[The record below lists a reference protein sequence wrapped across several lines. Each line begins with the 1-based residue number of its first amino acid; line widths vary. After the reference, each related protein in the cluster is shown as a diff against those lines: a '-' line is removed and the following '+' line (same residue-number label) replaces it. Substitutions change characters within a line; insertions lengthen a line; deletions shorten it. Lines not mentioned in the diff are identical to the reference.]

1 MKETERQTRW
11 TYEDYLL
18 LPDDGKRYQ
27 IIRGELF
34 MSAAPI
40 PRHQIVSIRLVRIL
54 DRWVVAYKLGICLY
68 SPIDLV
74 LADDSVVQPDIIF
87 IQESRRGIIGEKYL
101 TAAPDLVI
109 EILSESTRK
118 VDLVLKR
125 SLYAAYG
132 VREYWIVDPKAERI
146 DIHVLE
152 NGDLVKKAEV
162 TEGVVRSPVVLAG
175 LEFPLREVFE

>member
-1 MKETERQTRW
+1 MKETERPARW

-34 MSAAPI
+34 MSAAPV
-40 PRHQIVSIRLVRIL
+40 PKHQIVSMRLFSRIL
-54 DRWVVAYKLGICLY
+54 QFIETHRLGICLY

-74 LADDSVVQPDIIF
+74 LAADCVVQPDIIF
-87 IQESRRGIIGEKYL
+87 IQKDRLGIIGEKYL

-109 EILSESTRK
+109 EILSESTRQL
-118 VDLVLKR
+118 DLVLKR
-125 SLYAAYG
+125 SLYAEHG
-132 VREYWIVDPKAERI
+132 VREYWTVDPKAERI

-152 NGDLVKKAEV
+152 NGELALKAEV
-162 TEGVVRSPVVLAG
+162 TEGEVRSPGVLPGSA
-175 LEFPLREVFE
+175 FSVREIFD

>member
-27 IIRGELF
+27 IVRGELF

-40 PRHQIVSIRLVRIL
+40 PKHQIVSIRLVFRIL
-54 DRWVVAYKLGICLY
+54 QYVEAHRLGICLCA
-68 SPIDLV
+68 PIDLL
-74 LADDSVVQPDIIF
+74 LAKDSVVQPDIIF

-109 EILSESTRK
+109 EILSDSTRK
-118 VDLVLKR
+118 LDLVLKR
-125 SLYAAYG
+125 SLYAEHG

-152 NGDLVKKAEV
+152 NGELVKKSEG
-162 TEGVVRSPVVLAG
+162 TEGEVRSPAVLPG
-175 LEFPLREVFE
+175 LAFPVREIFE